1 MNAIEH
7 WPVARP
13 QDFKIKYGG
22 LTLLEVGLFT
32 KGTCVLSPSLEKER
46 KASMNY
52 CDQTHFRKNYTIHIS
67 VDCFSTSVFGVIST
81 VIKISNYI
89 TAGRIKHIN
98 ESRIK
103 LQSNLR
109 TIK

>member
-1 MNAIEH
+1 MLLSTGQIPRLQNLI
-7 WPVARP
+7 W
-13 QDFKIKYGG
+13 GW
-22 LTLLEVGLFT
+22 TLLKFGLFT
-32 KGTCVLSPSLEKER
+32 KGTCVLPPTLEKDR

-52 CDQTHFRKNYTIHIS
+52 CDQPRFRKKYTVHLS
-67 VDCFSTSVFGVIST
+67 VDCFSKSVFGVISP
-81 VIKISNYI
+81 VITFSNYI

-103 LQSNLR
+103 LESNLR

>member
-1 MNAIEH
+1 MLLSTGQI
-7 WPVARP
+7 P
-13 QDFKIKYGG
+13 G
-22 LTLLEVGLFT
+22 LQNLIWVWRLWKVGLFT
-32 KGTCVLSPSLEKER
+32 KGTCILSPTLGKDR

-52 CDQTHFRKNYTIHIS
+52 CDQPPFRKKYRVHLS
-67 VDCFSTSVFGVIST
+67 VDCFSKSAFGDTSI

-98 ESRIK
+98 KSRIK
-103 LQSNLR
+103 LQGNLR